1 MKKYKLYTLT
11 LITCLCLSF
20 EGCGKSN
27 VPAITETAEIF
38 MEAMAEA
45 DIDTISENCTKKA
58 FRTLRLKALDPSYNV
73 DAYFRG
79 MGVDK
84 ELFSEEAL
92 AAVQDYGYYYADAL
106 IENYTINKV
115 TEKYNV
121 GYVNVTVTTYDF
133 NTLKNLMTEQLNA
146 KIEPLLDDYT
156 DENLDEL
163 SAIYL
168 EEGEMA
174 MTIQM
179 FDDLMGDI
187 MNIIKEMIDT
197 TETEEVTFV
206 LTIRKIDGEW
216 LVTDAY
222 EID

>member
-1 MKKYKLYTLT
+1 MKKNKLYTLT
-11 LITCLCLSF
+11 LIACLCLF
-20 EGCGKSN
+20 FAGCGKSN

-38 MEAMAEA
+38 MEAMDEA
-45 DIDTISENCTKKA
+45 DIDTISENCTKKV
-58 FRTLRLKALDPSYNV
+58 FRTLRLKVLDPSYNV

-84 ELFSEEAL
+84 ELFSEESL

-115 TEKYNV
+115 TAKNNV

-163 SAIYL
+163 SSIYL
-168 EEGEMA
+168 EEGEIA
-174 MTIQM
+174 MTIHM
-179 FDDLMGDI
+179 FDDLMDDI
-187 MNIIKEMIDT
+187 MSILKEMIDT

-222 EID
+222 ETN